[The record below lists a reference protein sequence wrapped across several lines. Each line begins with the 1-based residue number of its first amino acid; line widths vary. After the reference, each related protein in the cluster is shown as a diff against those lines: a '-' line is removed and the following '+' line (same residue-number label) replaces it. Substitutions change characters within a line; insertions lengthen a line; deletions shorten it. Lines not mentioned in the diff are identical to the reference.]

1 MSIKTELLAE
11 LAAHP
16 GECLSGEALGER
28 LHCTRAAVW
37 KGIRALREEGY
48 TILAGTNR
56 GYVLTD
62 LSSRLNADGI
72 RSRLKKRDVPV
83 TVLEVTAS
91 TNRAAKQAALS
102 DGAPHGTVIAA
113 LCQTEGAG
121 RRGRR
126 FYSPAESGIYF
137 SVVLRPEKGV
147 QDSLLLTTAAAVAVY
162 RAVKELFGKEL
173 SIKWMNDLYD
183 GGKKVGGILTEAIS
197 DFETGTL
204 EFVVVG
210 IGLNLYE
217 PKNGFPKEL
226 EGRAAAILERGQEAD
241 RNLLI
246 ASAVNALLEEACRDE
261 ISPVYRQQN
270 IVPGHRVRVVTSH
283 RDYVAD
289 AVGILPDGRLE
300 VRDERGKAEFLA
312 FGDVSILFDS

>member
-11 LAAHP
+11 LTAHK
-16 GECLSGEALGER
+16 GECMSGELLGER

-37 KGIRALREEGY
+37 KGIKALREEGY

-62 LSSRLNADGI
+62 VSRELCADGI
-72 RSRLKKRDVPV
+72 RARLQKRDVPG

-102 DGAPHGTVIAA
+102 DGAPHGAVIAA
-113 LCQTEGAG
+113 RCQTEGAG

-147 QDSLLLTTAAAVAVY
+147 QDSLLLTTAAAVAVC
-162 RAVKELFGKEL
+162 RAVEDLFDKKL
-173 SIKWMNDLYD
+173 SIKWMNDLYYN
-183 GGKKVGGILTEAIS
+183 GKKAGGILTEAVS
-197 DFETGTL
+197 DFETGNL

-217 PKNGFPKEL
+217 PQNGFPEELKE
-226 EGRAAAILERGQEAD
+226 RATAILPRERKAD

-246 ASAVNALLEEACRDE
+246 ASVVNALLEEACRNA
-261 ISPVYRQQN
+261 ISPLYRQRN

-283 RDYVAD
+283 REYEAQ
-289 AVGILPDGRLE
+289 ALKILSDGRLE
-300 VRDERGKAEFLA
+300 VRDEKGKKEALA
-312 FGDVSILFDS
+312 FGDISILLDS